1 MKKNQ
6 SKDKNEN
13 NYKKIFYPAVL
24 IVMSLINY
32 IIIINPQ
39 YLIIYVP
46 LVLFIM
52 YSIIISLLKSKN
64 IISILSGF
72 ILSFSIILC
81 IFGLIVI
88 FLGSSYE
95 DRYIVNSY
103 NVLDIRDNKILVDIS
118 DPNLGDPKIIEINK
132 PLFIKINKGD
142 KIDVRYKKDDIENM
156 HYVLNRDIG
165 EKSISLGS
173 QYLIFTI
180 MLGLIFLAKNFIKN
194 IIKKWEK

>member
-52 YSIIISLLKSKN
+52 YSIIL
-64 IISILSGF
+64 
-72 ILSFSIILC
+72 
-81 IFGLIVI
+81 
-88 FLGSSYE
+88 Y
-95 DRYIVNSY
+95 Y
-103 NVLDIRDNKILVDIS
+103 
-118 DPNLGDPKIIEINK
+118 
-132 PLFIKINKGD
+132 
-142 KIDVRYKKDDIENM
+142 
-156 HYVLNRDIG
+156 
-165 EKSISLGS
+165 
-173 QYLIFTI
+173 T
-180 MLGLIFLAKNFIKN
+180 
-194 IIKKWEK
+194 